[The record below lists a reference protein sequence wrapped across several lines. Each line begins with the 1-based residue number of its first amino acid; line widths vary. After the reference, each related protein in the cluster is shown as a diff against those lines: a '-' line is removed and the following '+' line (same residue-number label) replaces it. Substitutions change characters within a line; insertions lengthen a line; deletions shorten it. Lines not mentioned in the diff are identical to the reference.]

1 MYFQNKIFIV
11 GHVISVFYN
20 YCKEVQLLQLLQL
33 LQMQTV
39 AERADSAAVLGT
51 LGLHNR
57 FGAPSPGSKQP
68 NI

>member
-11 GHVISVFYN
+11 GHVISVFYS
-20 YCKEVQLLQLLQL
+20 YCKEVQLLQLLQ
-33 LQMQTV
+33 MQTV
-39 AERADSAAVLGT
+39 AARADSAAVLGT

-57 FGAPSPGSKQP
+57 FGAPSPRLKQP